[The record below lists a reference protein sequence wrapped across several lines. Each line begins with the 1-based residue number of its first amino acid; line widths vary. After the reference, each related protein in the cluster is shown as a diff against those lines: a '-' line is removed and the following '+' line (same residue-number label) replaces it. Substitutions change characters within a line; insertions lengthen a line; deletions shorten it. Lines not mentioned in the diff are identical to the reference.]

1 MDELRGAARSIERV
15 AQTIEEKPNS
25 LVFGKGL
32 KREVIPRAIP
42 AQ

>member
-15 AQTIEEKPNS
+15 ADTIDQKPNA
-25 LVFGKGL
+25 LIFGKGL

-42 AQ
+42 TR